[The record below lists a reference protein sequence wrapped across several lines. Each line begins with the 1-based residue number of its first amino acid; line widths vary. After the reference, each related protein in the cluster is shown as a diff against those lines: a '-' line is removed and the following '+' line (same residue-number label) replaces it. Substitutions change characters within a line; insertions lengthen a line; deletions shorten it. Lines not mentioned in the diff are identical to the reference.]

1 MIQVSR
7 CFVIAFPW
15 SSVAIEQLGRG
26 ADLVVAETESE
37 ANIIRGTALDA
48 IFELQVNQAM
58 AGAWRVCLKTG
69 AYPQIA
75 IVSIDFNGENDD
87 ESW

>member
-1 MIQVSR
+1 MFCYCLSLIF
-7 CFVIAFPW
+7 CGK
-15 SSVAIEQLGRG
+15 SSQLCPQLRG

-58 AGAWRVCLKTG
+58 AGAWFGVSSNG
-69 AYPQIA
+69 GIA
-75 IVSIDFNGENDD
+75 TDCHGFNRF
-87 ESW
+87 SWGKWR